1 MACSKSPAEESSI
14 RAIAMEQLEN
24 LVLVVSDAILRHGVD
39 CTEPEGKQEITTSL
53 LSLLKFTK
61 IPNNETQIFAD
72 QLADMTE
79 FLTLLHQLIGGQL
92 VGKRNIR
99 FNDQHQGTK
108 LMYILSTVT
117 EPDSI
122 VQQVPERSRQIK
134 ELGCMV

>member
-1 MACSKSPAEESSI
+1 
-14 RAIAMEQLEN
+14 MEQLEN

-79 FLTLLHQLIGGQL
+79 FLTLLYQLIGGQL
-92 VGKRNIR
+92 IGKRNIR

-108 LMYILSTVT
+108 FMYILSTVT
-117 EPDSI
+117 EPDRGK
-122 VQQVPERSRQIK
+122 VPVRSRQIK
-134 ELGCMV
+134 RVRLHGLKAEFEVSLVPTELSGAW